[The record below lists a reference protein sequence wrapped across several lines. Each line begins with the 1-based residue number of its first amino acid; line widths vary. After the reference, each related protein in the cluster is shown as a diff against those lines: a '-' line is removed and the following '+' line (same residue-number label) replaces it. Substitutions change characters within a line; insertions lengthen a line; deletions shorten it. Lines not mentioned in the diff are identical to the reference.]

1 MSLEL
6 IVGCMY
12 SGKSSE
18 LMRRVNR
25 LQTIQKQYIIYN
37 SVLDTRYGSTGIFT
51 HNQGHLPCHVI
62 DNLMDQI
69 NTHQYKETDT
79 ILIDEAQFFTD
90 LYEFVSEAVETHGK
104 NVVVIGLDGD
114 SDRRNFGQIHKLLP
128 ICDDITKLKALCS
141 VCKDGTPG
149 IFSKK
154 IIIDSDKQ
162 VDIGSSDKY
171 IAVCRRCYLK

>member
-25 LQTIQKQYIIYN
+25 IQTIQKQYIIYN
-37 SVLDTRYGSTGIFT
+37 SILDTRYGSTGIFT

-62 DNLMDQI
+62 DNLMGQI
-69 NTHQYKETDT
+69 GTQQYKDTDT
-79 ILIDEAQFFTD
+79 IFIDEAQFFPD
-90 LYEFVSEAVETHGK
+90 LYEFVKISVETYNK
-104 NVVVIGLDGD
+104 NVIVIGLDGD
-114 SDRRNFGQIHKLLP
+114 SDRCNFGQIHKLLP
-128 ICDDITKLKALCS
+128 MCDDIIKLKALCS
-141 VCKDGTPG
+141 LCKDGTPG

-154 IIIDSDKQ
+154 ITNSSEQ
-162 VDIGSSDKY
+162 VDIGSINKY
-171 IAVCRRCYLK
+171 IATCRKCYLK

>member
-25 LQTIQKQYIIYN
+25 IQTIQKQYIIYN

-62 DNLMDQI
+62 GNLMSQI
-69 NTHQYKETDT
+69 DTHQYKDTDT
-79 ILIDEAQFFTD
+79 IFIDEAQFFTD
-90 LYEFVSEAVETHGK
+90 LYDFVKLSVETYKK
-104 NVVVIGLDGD
+104 NVIVIGLDGD
-114 SDRRNFGQIHKLLP
+114 SDRCNFGQIHLLLP
-128 ICDDITKLKALCS
+128 ICDDIVKLKALCS

-154 IIIDSDKQ
+154 ITNSSGQ
-162 VDIGSSDKY
+162 VDIGSINKY
-171 IAVCRRCYLK
+171 IATCRKCYLK